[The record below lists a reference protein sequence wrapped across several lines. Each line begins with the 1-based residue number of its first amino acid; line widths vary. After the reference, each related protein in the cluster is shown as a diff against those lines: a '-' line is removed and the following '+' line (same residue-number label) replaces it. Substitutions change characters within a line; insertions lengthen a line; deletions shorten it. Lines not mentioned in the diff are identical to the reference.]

1 MNINKVL
8 VPVDFCPASTLA
20 VNCGVALARKL
31 RARLSLLHVV
41 ESPSL
46 LYRFAHEVEKLA
58 TQRKEQAEQM
68 LPVLIGS
75 EDQDDLDVHFIVRT
89 GEIGEVIESVVHEER
104 ADLIVMG
111 THGRSLFGRLF
122 LGSVTQALIRKLGI
136 PVLTVG
142 RVFRPLEF
150 KRVLFATDFGPDSDN
165 GFRFALDLARATG
178 CSLLV
183 AHTIE
188 KRLPVTNVT
197 QQARQHT
204 QEQFAKLRTEAD
216 LRKVPIECVAAEGE
230 ASESLLRIANEYDVD
245 FMILGLRKKGAM
257 EHVLPLLGATAEP
270 VIRSAH
276 VPVLS
281 IPIDAKSD

>member
-1 MNINKVL
+1 
-8 VPVDFCPASTLA
+8 
-20 VNCGVALARKL
+20 
-31 RARLSLLHVV
+31 
-41 ESPSL
+41 
-46 LYRFAHEVEKLA
+46 
-58 TQRKEQAEQM
+58 M

-111 THGRSLFGRLF
+111 THGRSLCGRLF

-257 EHVLPLLGATAEP
+257 EYVLPLLGATAEP

-281 IPIDAKSD
+281 IPIGAKVSESIEIFGNQLT